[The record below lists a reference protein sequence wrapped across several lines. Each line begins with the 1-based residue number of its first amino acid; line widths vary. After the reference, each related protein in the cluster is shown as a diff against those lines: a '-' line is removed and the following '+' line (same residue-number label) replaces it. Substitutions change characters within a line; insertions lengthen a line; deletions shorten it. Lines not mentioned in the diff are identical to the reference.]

1 MMSEDNKTS
10 SVLIGSVVS
19 AKMDK
24 TITVSVERKIQHPL
38 YGKFVKR
45 STKIQAHDAENQCSV
60 GDMVTIKQCKPLS
73 KRKRFQLVDIVRKA
87 S

>member
-1 MMSEDNKTS
+1 MSEDNKTS